1 MSVRVVTVSREFGSG
16 GKEFGHVLAGRLGWD
31 YVDSRLVD
39 EVAQRMQCPED
50 VVQRWDERGEG
61 VILRLLR
68 AMQAAHPEAVAPGP
82 IGPALLG
89 NDPSPERVAAVVRE
103 MIAEEARRGHAV
115 IVGRG
120 AAWVLAEEPGVLH
133 VRLVGDRADRIARL
147 ADRLSSSREN
157 ATKLVDQTDRERVAY
172 LKHHFGVDPRDPHHF
187 DLVFNTSRVEIAW
200 AIRVVERMIRGDES

>member
-1 MSVRVVTVSREFGSG
+1 
-16 GKEFGHVLAGRLGWD
+16 
-31 YVDSRLVD
+31 
-39 EVAQRMQCPED
+39 
-50 VVQRWDERGEG
+50 
-61 VILRLLR
+61 
-68 AMQAAHPEAVAPGP
+68 
-82 IGPALLG
+82 
-89 NDPSPERVAAVVRE
+89 
-103 MIAEEARRGHAV
+103 
-115 IVGRG
+115 
-120 AAWVLAEEPGVLH
+120 